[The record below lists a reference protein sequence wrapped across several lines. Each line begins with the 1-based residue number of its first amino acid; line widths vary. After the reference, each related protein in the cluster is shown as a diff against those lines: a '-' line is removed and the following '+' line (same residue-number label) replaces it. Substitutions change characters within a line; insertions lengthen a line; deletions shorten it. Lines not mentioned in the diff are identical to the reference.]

1 MSATSTTDNEEDM
14 PSSILLP
21 RRKIPI
27 NINQSLDPLHPSNQ
41 LHYNNFLSRTTMID
55 NNIMLNNN
63 ENKDDGD
70 EEDSSSTLNSIG
82 KSVTNMDISNDTS
95 QPSNEVHETLNYTT
109 VKINNID
116 NVTNGSS
123 SDNSESYEIAMAIY
137 NNKFKK
143 VTYKEYAD
151 YLGNKDNYK
160 VLCEYIQLLKPLP
173 LSLASVLIHLS
184 GKLYFIAEA
193 QNIDR
198 ILEQISKDWIAEHPD
213 TLWETNYEIVHIILF
228 SILILNSD
236 LHNEHI
242 IRSKKDKFSPQT
254 FIENTLYAIE
264 KQIKNHYQEI
274 DLDDIRQQA
283 SIEFKQYYDLLKN
296 NPLPLF
302 NGPRRRT
309 MSTPT
314 RNSLNLSRNNSLRSM
329 SHVKKMSSAL
339 SDYDEPRKSISSSN
353 RLRTHSVN
361 GGNTL
366 SRSNSISSRKTT
378 SSTFSKTTASWKYRH
393 NQPLPQLYI
402 KESFDENLNRLNNT
416 MWLMDCII
424 KINEKDLTKVTS
436 KKNNISSGSQSNNG
450 TNINGSDVASISS
463 STSTVSAVSSSVKS
477 HSKGIFNWLRRSK
490 CKTMYQNSG
499 KSMTYLDNSCRWVSA
514 RIRVAEGRIFI
525 FRTNRSTSEKRNSST
540 TTNNPQVSVYSPP
553 QSSVASKT
561 TTSSSSSSSNKRVFS
576 KASSTLSLP
585 MTSYKNATNSNKD
598 TNNKDPVYNNNSCV
612 VLNLFECAASVVQ
625 ENIITGNQSKKAN
638 FTLTF
643 PKNLNGVQTILEFET
658 ANFQMAHLYVECL
671 NFWAG
676 RLSPVPVEQFEIVSN
691 EEYGWSSRVLT
702 GVPMTSH
709 ALNTIHLCDW
719 KPLLTMELFYDHMD
733 EIPGKVPLLQKIEE
747 LKSFT
752 DKLSQ
757 LIDEHNDLKPSIINR
772 WDKSVNFDKVMDNWN
787 AKYLF
792 LNEQYNKRIIY
803 LEALEESLKT
813 VEQRN

>member
-1 MSATSTTDNEEDM
+1 MSATTSSNEIDEDM
-14 PSSILLP
+14 PTSILLP
-21 RRKIPI
+21 RRKVPI

-55 NNIMLNNN
+55 NNIMSDENVNSSDEDNN
-63 ENKDDGD
+63 
-70 EEDSSSTLNSIG
+70 STLNSIG
-82 KSVTNMDISNDTS
+82 KSITDMNVSNDTS
-95 QPSNEVHETLNYTT
+95 QADNEVQETTNYTT
-109 VKINNID
+109 IKINNINNKDTDTD
-116 NVTNGSS
+116 N
-123 SDNSESYEIAMAIY
+123 DESYEIAMAIY

-151 YLGNKDNYK
+151 YLGNKDNHK
-160 VLCEYIQLLKPLP
+160 ILCEYIQLLKPLP

-184 GKLYFIAEA
+184 SKLYFIAEA

-242 IRSKKDKFSPQT
+242 IRSKKDKFSSQT

-274 DLDDIRQQA
+274 DLDDIKHQA
-283 SIEFKQYYDLLKN
+283 SLEFKQYYDTLKN

-302 NGPRRRT
+302 KGPRRRT

-314 RNSLNLSRNNSLRSM
+314 RNSLNLSRNSSLRSM
-329 SHVKKMSSAL
+329 SHVQQMSSVL
-339 SDYDEPRKSISSSN
+339 SDYDDEPRKSISSSN
-353 RLRTHSVN
+353 RLRAQSVN
-361 GGNTL
+361 MGNTL
-366 SRSNSISSRKTT
+366 SRSNSVSSRKTT

-402 KESFDENLNRLNNT
+402 KETFDENLNRLNKS

-424 KINEKDLTKVTS
+424 KINEKDLTKVAS
-436 KKNNISSGSQSNNG
+436 KKSNISSSSQSNNG
-450 TNINGSDVASISS
+450 SSINGSDVTSISS
-463 STSTVSAVSSSVKS
+463 STSAVSAVSSSVKS

-490 CKTMYQNSG
+490 GKTMYQKSG
-499 KSMTYLDNSCRWVSA
+499 KSMTYLDNSCRWVNA
-514 RIRVAEGRIFI
+514 RVRVAEGRIFI
-525 FRTNRSTSEKRNSST
+525 FRTNRSASNSKRNSVTNS
-540 TTNNPQVSVYSPP
+540 NNPHNSMSSTP
-553 QSSVASKT
+553 QSSTINKT
-561 TTSSSSSSSNKRVFS
+561 ASSSSSSNNRVFS

-585 MTSYKNATNSNKD
+585 MTSYKNVTNSNKD
-598 TNNKDPVYNNNSCV
+598 TDNNKDPVYNNKNCV

-625 ENIITGNQSKKAN
+625 ENIITGNQTKKAN

-643 PKNLNGVQTILEFET
+643 PKNLNGVQTVLEFET
-658 ANFQMAHLYVECL
+658 ANFEMAHIFVECL

-702 GVPMTSH
+702 GEPMTSH
-709 ALNTIHLCDW
+709 TLNTIHLCDW

-752 DKLSQ
+752 DKLSKM
-757 LIDEHNDLKPSIINR
+757 IDEHNDLKPLIINR

-803 LEALEESLKT
+803 LEALEESLKA
-813 VEQRN
+813 VEERNA

>member
-1 MSATSTTDNEEDM
+1 MSGVRNTDNDEDM
-14 PSSILLP
+14 PTSILLP

-55 NNIMLNNN
+55 NNVIS
-63 ENKDDGD
+63 D
-70 EEDSSSTLNSIG
+70 EDQEDEDNSSTLNSIG
-82 KSVTNMDISNDTS
+82 KSVNDMNINNDNS
-95 QPSNEVHETLNYTT
+95 QPSKEIHETTNYTT
-109 VKINNID
+109 ININN
-116 NVTNGSS
+116 V
-123 SDNSESYEIAMAIY
+123 DNSTNISPHNNNNDDESYEIAVAIY
-137 NNKFKK
+137 QNKFKK
-143 VTYKEYAD
+143 VTYKEYTD

-160 VLCEYIQLLKPLP
+160 VLFEYIQLLKPLP

-184 GKLYFIAEA
+184 SKLYFIAEA

-242 IRSKKDKFSPQT
+242 IRSKKDKFSSQT

-274 DLDDIRQQA
+274 DLDDIKQQA

-329 SHVKKMSSAL
+329 SHVKKMSSAI
-339 SDYDEPRKSISSSN
+339 SDYDGEPRKSTSSSN
-353 RLRTHSVN
+353 RLRTQSFN
-361 GGNTL
+361 GSNTI
-366 SRSNSISSRKTT
+366 SRSNSVSSRKTT

-402 KESFDENLNRLNNT
+402 KETFDENLNRLNNS

-436 KKNNISSGSQSNNG
+436 KKNNISSSSQSNNG
-450 TNINGSDVASISS
+450 TNMNGSDITSISS

-490 CKTMYQNSG
+490 GKTMYQDSG
-499 KSMTYLDNSCRWVSA
+499 KSMTYLDNSCRWVNA

-525 FRTNRSTSEKRNSST
+525 FRTNRSATNRNSSSHSH
-540 TTNNPQVSVYSPP
+540 NPQVSVSPP
-553 QSSVASKT
+553 YQSSNASKT

-585 MTSYKNATNSNKD
+585 MTSYKNVTNSNKD
-598 TNNKDPVYNNNSCV
+598 TSNLDPVYNNNSCV

-643 PKNLNGVQTILEFET
+643 PKNLNGVQTVLEFET
-658 ANFQMAHLYVECL
+658 ANFEMAHLFVECL

-691 EEYGWSSRVLT
+691 EEYGWSSRVLS

-709 ALNTIHLCDW
+709 ALNTVHLCDW

-733 EIPGKVPLLQKIEE
+733 EIPGKIPLLQKIEE

-757 LIDEHNDLKPSIINR
+757 LIDEHNNLKPLIITR

-803 LEALEESLKT
+803 LDALEESLKT
-813 VEQRN
+813 VEERSE